1 MSFAVGLIAV
11 LVGITYGIHPYGVHT
26 MGWSN
31 PWVLAAVIGGALV
44 LVLSAIGRGGVMFI
58 LIIWLQGIWL
68 PRHGYSFAD
77 TPLWAGIYMLPLT
90 AGGRAHLGRYFR

>member
-11 LVGITYGIHPYGVHT
+11 LVGITYGIQPYGVHT

-44 LVLSAIGRGGVMFI
+44 LSAIGRGGLM
-58 LIIWLQGIWL
+58 LGWLVKK
-68 PRHGYSFAD
+68 
-77 TPLWAGIYMLPLT
+77 
-90 AGGRAHLGRYFR
+90 